1 MNKKYS
7 QEELD
12 QILLSKVVLNF
23 MTDWYIQHMQ
33 YSNQ

>member
-23 MTDWYIQHMQ
+23 MTDKEKCMI
-33 YSNQ
+33 